1 MSFTCA
7 KCSYTT
13 DRKLNYDRHCE
24 SDKHKMKVS
33 PLAQQ
38 LHELKIKEMELKT
51 ETKMKEYE
59 QKAEIKRAEM
69 EQKQELKVKEMEL
82 KQQIKDE
89 LLKTEDKVVSRAN
102 LEKVIPLITL
112 MERVIDRSTLEDYL
126 NVFNGAATFQDIFL
140 RDFRME
146 YAENKSIV
154 VDKGGKTGYY
164 MNNAPCL
171 WMFYTDDKMSNPI
184 KRVFSLIPLYH
195 KYLKDFA
202 KENGCNIKHF
212 NLSLDVIA
220 ELESAI
226 LDEITYRVC
235 F

>member
-13 DRKLNYDRHCE
+13 DRKVNYDRHCE
-24 SDKHKMKVS
+24 SEKHKMKVS

-59 QKAEIKRAEM
+59 QKAEIKREEM
-69 EQKQELKVKEMEL
+69 EKKQELKVKEMDL

-89 LLKTEDKVVSRAN
+89 LVKTEEKVMSRAS

-112 MERVIDRSTLEDYL
+112 MERVIDRPTLDDY
-126 NVFNGAATFQDIFL
+126 NHVFNGITTFEDIFM
-140 RDFRME
+140 RDFLEE

-154 VDKGGKTGYY
+154 VDKRGKTGYY

-171 WMFYTDDKMSNPI
+171 WMFYTDDTMSNPI

-195 KYLKDFA
+195 KYLKEFA
-202 KENGCNIKHF
+202 KENGCNIKNF
-212 NLSLDVIA
+212 NLSLDTQKA
-220 ELESAI
+220 LEEKI
-226 LDEITYRVC
+226 MDEITYGIC